1 MSSFQFKGSLEET
14 FVFWL
19 AGISAGVQKV
29 MSAWH
34 QNRSKIMFLVWF
46 NLFQPWTR
54 ETQKNLTRIVSKNSS
69 LSFDSKIEAKV
80 WVLLICFNCDPV
92 MRQIKQKFEATVT
105 SFLLSMRC
113 QVNRLISITFGP
125 ILLTLW
131 LCLNLDR
138 WLWSKSV
145 RCLECRSLGSSYRW
159 PKLKAL
165 NKILT
170 NKTSV
175 FPSDQFDNASVCSKA
190 LGKDISRECSMLNI
204 LGSLFWV

>member
-145 RCLECRSLGSSYRW
+145 RW

-165 NKILT
+165 YKILT

-175 FPSDQFDNASVCSKA
+175 FPSDQFDKASVCSKA
-190 LGKDISRECSMLNI
+190 LGKDISRECSKLNSRLSV
-204 LGSLFWV
+204 LGTTYGIP